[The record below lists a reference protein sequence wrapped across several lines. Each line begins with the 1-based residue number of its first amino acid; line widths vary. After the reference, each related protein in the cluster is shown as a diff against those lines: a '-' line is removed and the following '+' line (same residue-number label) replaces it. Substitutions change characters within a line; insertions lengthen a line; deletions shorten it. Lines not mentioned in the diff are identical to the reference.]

1 MNSIRK
7 QILKQRY
14 LNARAVVDSHILGC
28 GKTLARHLFP
38 ELDTAY
44 REMESIEL
52 EVKRELA
59 NKE

>member
-1 MNSIRK
+1 M
-7 QILKQRY
+7 KQRY
-14 LNARAVVDSHILGC
+14 LNARAVVDSHNLGC